1 MDEGNKGEDSWRM
14 GEDPQNCALGY
25 LVGPSAKR
33 GPIPY
38 PGGSRTDSEGLG
50 IEGKPDVVSLDLVEI
65 NATASQTGPAIIRHC
80 E

>member
-1 MDEGNKGEDSWRM
+1 LDEGNKGEDSWRM

-50 IEGKPDVVSLDLVEI
+50 IEGKPERRF
-65 NATASQTGPAIIRHC
+65 TGPGRNQRNSVSNRSGDNTAL
-80 E
+80 